1 MATHEIAE
9 EPTATAATV
18 TLSGAMLLL
27 TAGTV
32 ALVVTLLT

>member
-9 EPTATAATV
+9 EATATAATM
-18 TLSGAMLLL
+18 TLGRDMLLL

-32 ALVVTLLT
+32 ALVLA